1 MTQSSWTFAAGELP
15 EFMLPLTVIVVA
27 GAVVAWLCQRLGIVP
42 IVGFLVAGVVIG
54 PNALGVVE
62 RQETVTAA
70 AELGVILL
78 LFTIG
83 VEFSLDR
90 LARVKRLVLGGGA
103 ASVTFVVVV
112 TAGIAIAFGV
122 SAKPA
127 IYTGLLVSVSSTAVV
142 LSILASRRETS
153 TASGQLSV
161 AVLVFEDVAVVGM
174 VLLVPMLGTSGGSIG
189 ELVRSLGV
197 AASVIAVV
205 LVVARRVMPRVLES
219 VARLCSPEVFLIAVV
234 AICVATAYLT
244 GLAGVSVSLGAF
256 LAGLVVSESRH
267 STHVLSE
274 VLPLEIIFTAVFFL
288 SVGMLLDPAFL
299 VEHAPVVIGA
309 VVAVF
314 VIKGLAGTIGARLVG
329 VALPI
334 ALGSALLRAQI
345 GEFSFVLELAGRSE
359 GLTPLDFGSDGSQL
373 FIATTVVLMVA
384 TPGLG
389 ALGRRI
395 ERDLGAREGRRRA
408 ASALGLRDGTAAFD
422 ALAATGATGAADP
435 AHVLVLGYG
444 LAARGIIGELR
455 GLGVEHTVV
464 TLSPDGAA
472 EAEADGVQVVV
483 GDYGKQAVLTHVG
496 VERASAVV
504 IGDDD
509 PERTFR
515 VTLAVRELNPTATII
530 VRPTG
535 DADVAELAAAGADHV
550 VTPERASQIGLGIAV
565 RDALAPHVGPVPLS
579 TVVRFDPDPASP
591 CPHLD
596 EIVPVQPS
604 AYGCEDCLRIG
615 STWVHLRICLSCGH
629 VGCCD
634 SSPHRHARA
643 HSEAVGHPIMA
654 SFEPGEHWAHCFFD
668 ETDISPRTGAPSAH
682 EVAGELGLRPIAD
695 ADADADP
702 ATVGGEAGGDGG
714 TPHDRAG
721 AGDLDEGGLDA
732 GADADA
738 G

>member
-1 MTQSSWTFAAGELP
+1 MMQSSWTFAAGELP

-83 VEFSLDR
+83 IEFSLDR
-90 LARVKRLVLGGGA
+90 LARVKKLVLGGGA
-103 ASVTFVVVV
+103 ASVAFAVVV
-112 TAGIAIAFGV
+112 TAGTAIAFGV

-142 LSILASRRETS
+142 LSILSSRRETS
-153 TASGQLSV
+153 SAAGQLSI
-161 AVLVFEDVAVVGM
+161 AVLIFEDLAVVGM

-189 ELVRSLGV
+189 ELARSLVVV
-197 AASVIAVV
+197 AVVIAVV
-205 LVVARRVMPRVLES
+205 LLVARRVMPPVLDS

-234 AICVATAYLT
+234 AICFATAYLT

-267 STHVLSE
+267 STHVLGE
-274 VLPLEIIFTAVFFL
+274 VLPLQIIFTAVFFL
-288 SVGMLLDPAFL
+288 SVGMLLDPAFV
-299 VEHAPVVIGA
+299 VEHAPVVVGA

-314 VIKGLAGTIGARLVG
+314 LVKSLAGTVGARLVG

-345 GEFSFVLELAGRSE
+345 GEFSFVLELAGRDE

-389 ALGRRI
+389 ALGRRL
-395 ERDLGAREGRRRA
+395 ETGLTARRARERVR
-408 ASALGLRDGTAAFD
+408 SALGLRDGTAAF
-422 ALAATGATGAADP
+422 ATQAAAAGAGDDGGERHA
-435 AHVLVLGYG
+435 LVLGYG
-444 LAARGIIGELR
+444 SAARGIIGELR

-483 GDYGKQAVLTHVG
+483 GDYGKQAVLTHAG

-515 VTLAVRELNPTATII
+515 VTLLVRELNPTATII
-530 VRPTG
+530 VRPTE
-535 DADVAELAAAGADHV
+535 DADIAELAAAGADHV

-579 TVVRFDPDPASP
+579 TVFRFDPDPASP

-596 EIVPVQPS
+596 EIVPVLPS

-615 STWVHLRICLSCGH
+615 TAWVHLRICLTCGH

-634 SSPHRHARA
+634 SSPYRHARV
-643 HSEAVGHPIMA
+643 HSETVGHPIMA

-668 ETDISPRTGAPSAH
+668 DTDLSPRTDAPSAH
-682 EVAGELGLRPIAD
+682 EVAGDLGMHPGPHPDPRTATGETAGD
-695 ADADADP
+695 ADAD
-702 ATVGGEAGGDGG
+702 
-714 TPHDRAG
+714 
-721 AGDLDEGGLDA
+721 
-732 GADADA
+732 
-738 G
+738 

>member
-1 MTQSSWTFAAGELP
+1 MTHSSWTFAAGELP

-27 GAVVAWLCQRLGIVP
+27 GALVAWLCQRLGIVP

-54 PNALGVVE
+54 PNALGIVE

-90 LARVKRLVLGGGA
+90 LARVKKLVLGGGA

-112 TAGIAIAFGV
+112 TAGLAIAFGV

-142 LSILASRRETS
+142 LSILSSRRETS
-153 TASGQLSV
+153 SASGQLSI
-161 AVLVFEDVAVVGM
+161 AVLIFEDVAVVGM
-174 VLLVPMLGTSGGSIG
+174 VLLVPILGTSGGSVG
-189 ELVRSLGV
+189 ELVRSLTV
-197 AASVIAVV
+197 AAAVIAAV
-205 LVVARRVMPRVLES
+205 LLVARRVMPAVLES

-299 VEHAPVVIGA
+299 LEHAPVVALA

-314 VIKGLAGTIGARLVG
+314 VVKGLAGTVGARLVG

-334 ALGSALLRAQI
+334 ALGSSLLRAQI
-345 GEFSFVLELAGRSE
+345 GEFSFVLELAGRDE

-389 ALGRRI
+389 ALGRRL
-395 ERDLGAREGRRRA
+395 EVGLAARQGRRR
-408 ASALGLRDGTAAFD
+408 SATAPHPSDGTAAD
-422 ALAATGATGAADP
+422 EARTGGATTDDAPGDR
-435 AHVLVLGYG
+435 HVLVLGYG
-444 LAARGIIGELR
+444 SAARGIIGELR

-464 TLSPDGAA
+464 TLSPDGAS

-483 GDYGKQAVLTHVG
+483 GDYAKQAVLTHVG
-496 VERASAVV
+496 ADRASAVV

-515 VTLAVRELNPTATII
+515 VTLLVRELNPTATII
-530 VRPTG
+530 VRPTE
-535 DADVAELAAAGADHV
+535 DVDVAELAAAGADHV
-550 VTPERASQIGLGIAV
+550 VTPDRASQIGLGIAIREV
-565 RDALAPHVGPVPLS
+565 LAPHAGPVPLS
-579 TVVRFDPDPASP
+579 TVVRFEPDPASP

-615 STWVHLRICLSCGH
+615 ATWVHLRICLTCGH

-634 SSPHRHARA
+634 SSPYRHARA
-643 HSEAVGHPIMA
+643 HSEAVGHPIMR
-654 SFEPGEHWAHCFFD
+654 SFEPGEEWAYCFFD
-668 ETDISPRTGAPSAH
+668 STDIAPRAVPSAR
-682 EVAGELGLRPIAD
+682 EVAEDLGLHPGVEPTASANPDPVAPVDGAALGPD
-695 ADADADP
+695 A
-702 ATVGGEAGGDGG
+702 TGE
-714 TPHDRAG
+714 P
-721 AGDLDEGGLDA
+721 
-732 GADADA
+732 
-738 G
+738 